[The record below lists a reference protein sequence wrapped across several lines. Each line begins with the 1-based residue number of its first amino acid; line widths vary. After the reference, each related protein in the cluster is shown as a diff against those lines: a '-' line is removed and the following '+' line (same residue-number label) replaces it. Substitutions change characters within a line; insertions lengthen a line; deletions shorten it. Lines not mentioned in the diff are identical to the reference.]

1 MFPKILDWLAGNSK
15 AVFIFLG
22 GFALGVILSNL
33 GWFLK

>member
-1 MFPKILDWLAGNSK
+1 MGARILDWLSTNK
-15 AVFIFLG
+15 KTVFIFLG